1 MEKWKFIPVTA
12 ETIKDL
18 CLDVFDHQTATV
30 IFNAIER
37 FERDQAI
44 RAAGKFYANQKKL
57 KGRELHTAILKDL
70 QKREN
75 FFTVSLS
82 SHIIK
87 HALNAKNEE

>member
-1 MEKWKFIPVTA
+1 MERWKLLPVTSQSV
-12 ETIKDL
+12 KDL
-18 CLDVFDHQTATV
+18 CLEVFDHQTAAV

-37 FERDQAI
+37 YERDEAI
-44 RAAGKFYANQKKL
+44 RAVAAIHRQKGL
-57 KGRELHTAILKDL
+57 KGGKLHAATLKDL

-82 SHIIK
+82 PHIIK